1 MTSQLIGLYSS
12 VMGSGKTALTDTLV
26 DTHGFTSTK
35 FAGTLKHMIG
45 GLLRDAG
52 INRPNDYTD
61 GPLKE
66 TIIPFFGVTCR
77 YLMQT
82 LGTEWG
88 RNQVKD
94 SIWVDV
100 AKEKIRRL
108 MGEGFSV
115 VVDDVRFPNEYQA
128 ILDMGGKM
136 VHVVRPG
143 LLDATGHVSEG
154 ALDRHEFDLMWVND
168 GSLDQWKASTG
179 RLLGRLS
186 KATATA

>member
-1 MTSQLIGLYSS
+1 MTPQLIGLYSS
-12 VMGSGKTALTDTLV
+12 VMGSGKTALTDALV
-26 DTHGFTSTK
+26 DTPGFTSVK
-35 FAGTLKHMIG
+35 FAGTLKHMIRV
-45 GLLRDAG
+45 LLEDVG
-52 INRPNDYTD
+52 IGPVSTYTD

-66 TIIPFFGVTCR
+66 TSIPFFGVTCR

-108 MGEGFSV
+108 MDEGFSV
-115 VVDDVRFPNEYQA
+115 VVDDMRFPNEYQA
-128 ILDMGGKM
+128 IKDLGGSL

-143 LLDATGHVSEG
+143 LQDTTGHTSEG

-168 GSLDQWKASTG
+168 GSLDQWRASVSH
-179 RLLGRLS
+179 LLKRLS
-186 KATATA
+186 KAAATT